1 MTRKTWLFIF
11 LCCCILFISLHAT
24 PSVAIRTK
32 LFFTFHPKSALTSKI
47 SLQARENKGYQPYL
61 HNHHAKAYQISNPP
75 SSMQV
80 NDFIVYQK
88 GFIFSAKYLDNEMAK
103 IKNW

>member
-1 MTRKTWLFIF
+1 M
-11 LCCCILFISLHAT
+11 
-24 PSVAIRTK
+24 
-32 LFFTFHPKSALTSKI
+32 FTFHPKSALTSKI

-61 HNHHAKAYQISNPP
+61 HNHYAKAYHISNPP
-75 SSMQV
+75 PSMQV

-88 GFIFSAKYLDNEMAK
+88 GFIFSAKYLDYEMAK